1 MTRIS
6 AFTDDALGSDDAVG
20 LVQRLRAEEVSA
32 LELVDAAI
40 ARVEAVD
47 PALHAVAYADW
58 ERARAEAARPRGGF
72 FSGVPTFVKD
82 NVDVQGMPTQ
92 QGSDAWTARPQR
104 ADGDFARMYLGTGL
118 VALGKTQLS
127 EFGFSP
133 SSEHSR
139 LEAVRSPWHTDR
151 IAGASSAGSA
161 ALVAAGA
168 VPIAHANDG
177 GGSIRIPAAVNGLVG
192 LKPTRGRLPQDKA
205 LREMPVQI
213 VQDGVLTRS
222 VRDTAALFRE
232 AEKIWRNPS
241 LPPIGDV
248 TRPLSGALRVAVAT
262 EGIGRA
268 AHPDVRE
275 RTLETAALLES
286 LGHQVTELDAPPVPG
301 SLKDDFL
308 AYWALLAMVILKT
321 GRRQLDPAFDL
332 ARIDGF
338 THGLSRMAV
347 RSLPRLPLAIARL
360 RASRRRSAKFFGEYD
375 VVLTPTLAHATP
387 LLGHLDPTQDFDVV
401 LDRVLDWVAFTPLQN
416 ATGEPAISLP
426 LATSPDGLPLGMM
439 LAAGQGQEERLL
451 QLAYQLEEARPWP
464 SIGPLIDAES
474 SVGER
479 A

>member
-6 AFTDDALGSDDAVG
+6 AFTDDALGDEDAVG
-20 LVQRLRAEEVSA
+20 LTARLRSGEVTA
-32 LELVDAAI
+32 TELVQAAVE
-40 ARVEAVD
+40 RVEAVD

-58 ERARAEAARPRGGF
+58 DRARAEAAEPRPGF

-92 QGSDAWTARPQR
+92 QGSDAWSARPQR

-139 LEAVRSPWHTDR
+139 LEAVRSPWDTDR

-161 ALVAAGA
+161 ALVASGA

-177 GGSIRIPAAVNGLVG
+177 GGSIRIPASVNGLVG
-192 LKPTRGRLPQDKA
+192 LKPTRGRLPQDRTM
-205 LREMPVQI
+205 REMPVQI
-213 VQDGVLTRS
+213 VADGVLTRS
-222 VRDTAALFRE
+222 VRDTAAFFRE
-232 AEKIWRNPS
+232 AEKIWRNPK
-241 LPPIGDV
+241 LPPVGDV
-248 TRPLSGALRVAVAT
+248 VRPLSGRLRVAVVT

-275 RTLETAALLES
+275 RTLETATLLES
-286 LGHQVTELDAPPVPG
+286 LGHRVTELDVAPVPG

-308 AYWALLAMVILKT
+308 AYWSLLAMVILKT
-321 GRRQLDPAFDL
+321 GRRQIDPDFDL
-332 ARIDGF
+332 VRIDGF
-338 THGLSRMAV
+338 THGLSRLAR

-360 RASRRRSAKFFGEYD
+360 RASRRRSAKLFREHD
-375 VVLTPTLAHATP
+375 VVLTPTLAHSTP
-387 LLGHLDPTQDFDVV
+387 RLGHLDPTQDFDLV
-401 LDRVLDWVAFTPLQN
+401 LDRILDWVAFTPLQN
-416 ATGEPAISLP
+416 ATGDPAVSLP
-426 LATSPDGLPLGMM
+426 LATCPEGLPLGMM
-439 LAAGQGQEERLL
+439 LAADQGQEARLL
-451 QLAYQLEEARPWP
+451 GLAYQLEEARPWP
-464 SIGPLIDAES
+464 RIHGETRA
-474 SVGER
+474 GER